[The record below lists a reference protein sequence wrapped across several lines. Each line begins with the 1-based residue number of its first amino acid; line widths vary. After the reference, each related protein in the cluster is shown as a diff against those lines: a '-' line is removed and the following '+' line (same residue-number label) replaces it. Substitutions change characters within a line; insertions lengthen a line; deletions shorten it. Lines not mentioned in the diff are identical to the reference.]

1 MINCVEM
8 KRIIKVLLLVV
19 FAMFVMVASCGKI
32 FEAYN
37 ANHPSGSNKYYEL
50 LTGLSPKESIYMKLG
65 KYEVKTYEE
74 TATGTL
80 GTFRMWYPAEATISS
95 KKFPVIVSNNGT
107 GWPATKYPEWFKHMA
122 SWGFIVVGND
132 EGTSW
137 KGDSA
142 QATLE
147 WLINL
152 NNTKSS
158 VIYKKADLN
167 NIGTVGHSQG
177 GTGVE
182 NAITVQPSASMYKA
196 AVMLASTYN
205 GYNVLLK
212 WDADA
217 SKIKIPIMILV
228 ADSDGLTPLKDYN
241 TLWNALPSKITKV
254 AGRRKDCAHGDMLVY
269 GDGYVTAWFLYY
281 LQGNTEAL
289 EAIKELKSNKSYVE
303 VRTKNL

>member
-1 MINCVEM
+1 M
-8 KRIIKVLLLVV
+8 KRFYKIFIGLFIV
-19 FAMFVMVASCGKI
+19 FIAMAGCGKI

-37 ANHPSGSNKYYEL
+37 ANHPSGSNKYYEM
-50 LTGLSPKESIYMKLG
+50 LTGLSEQESIYMKLG

-80 GTFRMWYPAEATISS
+80 GTFRMWYPADAATSS
-95 KKFPVIVSNNGT
+95 KKYPVIVSNNGT

-137 KGDSA
+137 NGDSA

-147 WLINL
+147 WLIKL
-152 NNTKSS
+152 NGTKGS
-158 VIYKKADLN
+158 VIYNKANLDK
-167 NIGTVGHSQG
+167 IGSIGHSQG

-205 GYNVLLK
+205 GYNAFLK

-217 SKIKIPIMILV
+217 SKIKIPMMILV

-241 TLWNALPSKITKV
+241 TLWNALPSNITKV
-254 AGRRKDCAHGDMLVY
+254 AGRRKDCGHGDMLVY
-269 GDGYVTAWFLYY
+269 GDGYVTAWFLWH
-281 LQGNTEAL
+281 LQGNTAARN
-289 EAIKELKSNKSYVE
+289 AIKELKTNPSYTE
-303 VRTKNL
+303 VRTSGI